1 MIAETLEA
9 NGKSRVR
16 GLYDDFRSSKR
27 RRRNGRRQS
36 VDFFITLNLNYKKYF
51 LSKIYASSF
60 YVYFF
65 NQKNNFTYLFYFLP
79 HDPPPSS
86 NIGFKPYEGV
96 EPHHAPPLSLRRDLR
111 LDLRRDLRLDLRRD
125 LRLDLRRDLRLDLR
139 RDLRLD
145 LRRDFLQ

>member
-36 VDFFITLNLNYKKYF
+36 VDFFIILNLNYKKYF

-65 NQKNNFTYLFYFLP
+65 NQNYKNNFTYFISYLTIHL
-79 HDPPPSS
+79 
-86 NIGFKPYEGV
+86 
-96 EPHHAPPLSLRRDLR
+96 LRVT
-111 LDLRRDLRLDLRRD
+111 LDLNHTKVSNHITRRP
-125 LRLDLRRDLRLDLR
+125 
-139 RDLRLD
+139 
-145 LRRDFLQ
+145 

>member
-27 RRRNGRRQS
+27 RRRNVRRQS
-36 VDFFITLNLNYKKYF
+36 VDFFIILNLNYKKIF
-51 LSKIYASSF
+51 SVKNIRFIVLRL
-60 YVYFF
+60 FF
-65 NQKNNFTYLFYFLP
+65 QSELQKQLYLFYFLP

-86 NIGFKPYEGV
+86 NIGFKPYDGV
-96 EPHHAPPLSLRRDLR
+96 EPHHAPPLSLR

-139 RDLRLD
+139 RDLR
-145 LRRDFLQ
+145 RDFLQ